1 MLSGLGWPGAGNV
14 TRVAS
19 FFFGLFIIG
28 FGVPVSCVMHAVQPA
43 ARGGV
48 LPPRAAA
55 VVGMLLPWL
64 LSWPL
69 YQGHAAL
76 DFITTTGTLVNG
88 TINLALPLFI
98 AHAASGATCYT
109 NTGKL
114 RPPSESSVAP
124 LPHWMEPWRPLL
136 IGVMLTVVLLAVGGD
151 LALKCVNFLA

>member
-1 MLSGLGWPGAGNV
+1 MAGRRQRDAC
-14 TRVAS
+14 RVVLLRPVHHRLRRAS
-19 FFFGLFIIG
+19 ELRDD
-28 FGVPVSCVMHAVQPA
+28 AVQPA
-43 ARGGV
+43 ARR
-48 LPPRAAA
+48 RAAA
-55 VVGMLLPWL
+55 ACRAVVGTLLPWL

-76 DFITTTGTLVNG
+76 DFIATTGTLVNG
-88 TINLALPLFI
+88 TINLALPLLI